1 MRIAKHLYKPW
12 LVNKKHN
19 IQQLH
24 MSCKDTHQCL
34 SEKPETKEAHF
45 NLWRSDRGLNSTICQ
60 KDFPTSLGSSSSKA
74 KKTKKT
80 MELLKGKKAKE
91 KT

>member
-1 MRIAKHLYKPW
+1 MMFPQLELPILTKNKIKMRTAKHLYRPW

-45 NLWRSDRGLNSTICQ
+45 
-60 KDFPTSLGSSSSKA
+60 
-74 KKTKKT
+74 
-80 MELLKGKKAKE
+80 
-91 KT
+91 